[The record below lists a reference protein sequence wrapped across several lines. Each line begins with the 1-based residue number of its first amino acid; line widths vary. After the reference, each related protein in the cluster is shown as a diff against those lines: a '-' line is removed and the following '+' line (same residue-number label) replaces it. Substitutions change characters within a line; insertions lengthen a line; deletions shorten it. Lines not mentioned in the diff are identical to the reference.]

1 MKSKAL
7 IFISIAIVFLSFK
20 CNEEDKWPSTK
31 GRFNV
36 QVDLLLAQFD
46 CKTDVDDLHSVA
58 ALSTLLSN
66 SDFSRIKYHAVAG
79 TYGTQEGLYVPP
91 NELFQLAFGNSW
103 TDANKNLESALIQ
116 VKIIA
121 ESTLASGGDIWI
133 AEGGQSDFSAELV
146 RNIQADLPNV
156 KTIATYSCGST

>member
-1 MKSKAL
+1 MKK
-7 IFISIAIVFLSFK
+7 ISGLQPK
-20 CNEEDKWPSTK
+20 EDSMS
-31 GRFNV
+31 

-103 TDANKNLESALIQ
+103 TDAHKNLESAIIQ
-116 VKIIA
+116 
-121 ESTLASGGDIWI
+121 S
-133 AEGGQSDFSAELV
+133 
-146 RNIQADLPNV
+146 
-156 KTIATYSCGST
+156 